1 MISSQ
6 ELTELSTFFSDDND
20 AFSLYFEPHTS
31 QDLSHRVEYINLKE
45 RIQQTIGNLHAIPS
59 GSRAMVE
66 RALERVA
73 EMEGNRG
80 LSKVIFGCPRQN
92 FWREYDLPGKFGTR
106 AAMGQTFVIAP
117 LLTQQENQAR
127 FGILL
132 ADRNRTR
139 VLLLQGREIS
149 EISHDEREDQ
159 EKFRTTGTG
168 RSAHLERSKEEP
180 VRRHF
185 RAVGEQLFRM
195 HQQGRFD
202 ALLVG
207 CREELWPEIEGEFPS
222 ELRRATLGHFT
233 VDPGLATL
241 NEVQSKAEQM
251 IVQHD
256 DDELNHLAAR
266 AANAEAAS
274 GLGAVGLTDVG
285 EALERE
291 EVRTLLWPDPRG
303 LFAEGASLCPNCGHL
318 DLKMGNRCAL
328 CSSEMLRFERADEAL
343 LRKALRGGV
352 EIRVLR
358 NASAHPEDQ
367 ISALLRFKADRNSP
381 QALAS

>member
-1 MISSQ
+1 MISNQ
-6 ELTELSTFFSDDND
+6 ELAELSTFFSDDSD
-20 AFSLYFEPHTS
+20 AFSLYFEPHIP
-31 QDLSHRVEYINLKE
+31 QDLSHRDEYIELKE
-45 RIQQTIGNLHAIPS
+45 RIQQAIGNLHAIPP
-59 GSRAMVE
+59 GSRATVE
-66 RALERVA
+66 RALESVA
-73 EMEGNRG
+73 EMQGSHGR
-80 LSKVIFGCPRQN
+80 SKVIFACPRRN

-117 LLTQQENQAR
+117 LITQQENQPR

-180 VRRHF
+180 IRKHF
-185 RAVGEQLFRM
+185 SAIGEQLFRM
-195 HQQGRFD
+195 HQQGRFG

-207 CREELWPEIEGEFPS
+207 CREDLWPEIEAEFPS
-222 ELRRATLGHFT
+222 ELRRVTMGRFT

-241 NEVQSKAEQM
+241 NEVQSKAEHI

-256 DDELNHLAAR
+256 EHELRELADR
-266 AANAEAAS
+266 VANAEAAS
-274 GLGAVGLTDVG
+274 GLGAVGLAEVC

-303 LFAEGASLCPNCGHL
+303 LFAKGASLCPNCGHL
-318 DLKMGNRCAL
+318 DLKMANRCAL
-328 CSSEMLRFERADEAL
+328 CSSEAVRFERADEAL
-343 LRKALRGGV
+343 IRKALSGGV
-352 EIRVLR
+352 EVRVLR
-358 NASAHPEDQ
+358 NASAHPEKQ
-367 ISALLRFKADRNSP
+367 ISALLRFRADRNAP